1 MEFVLL
7 SREETNRVATE
18 EGCEVNYFL
27 DERNHS
33 MQLET
38 MQERGGENCS
48 SDILE
53 KVRG

>member
-27 DERNHS
+27 DERNS
-33 MQLET
+33 MQLER